1 MSFFD
6 ANAATWDED
15 PSKVERASL
24 LARKILTFGEGK
36 GWKKA
41 LEFGCGT
48 GLVSSFLRNELE
60 EITLAD
66 SSPGMIEVLQKKIE
80 REGIQN
86 FRPLLLQKNE
96 QLPDRQFE
104 LIYSL
109 MAMHHVEDL
118 DDTFGHFHRALKKGG
133 TLAIADLVTESGD
146 FHNAKEGMHVH
157 HGFDR
162 KILEKQL
169 RRLRFETIDYQ
180 IFYRMTRQ
188 KNGSSSSVEEYPLF
202 LLIAHSF

>member
-6 ANAATWDED
+6 QNAATWDDD

-24 LARKILTFGEGK
+24 LARKISAFGAGK
-36 GWKKA
+36 GWKQA

-48 GLVSSFLRNELE
+48 GLVSSFLKTEFE

-66 SSPGMIEVLQKKIE
+66 SSPGMIEVLQHKIQ
-80 REGIQN
+80 REGIRN
-86 FRPLLLQKNE
+86 FRPLLLQKSE
-96 QLPDRQFE
+96 PLPDRKFD

-118 DDTFGHFHRALKKGG
+118 DGAFGQFHRALKKGG
-133 TLAIADLVTESGD
+133 SLAIADLVTESGD
-146 FHNAKEGMHVH
+146 FHTAEEGMHVH

-162 KILEKQL
+162 KLLEEQL
-169 RRLRFETIDYQ
+169 SRSRFETIDYQ
-180 IFYRMTRQ
+180 IFYRMTRR
-188 KNGSSSSVEEYPLF
+188 NGESDVFKEYPLF
-202 LLIAHSF
+202 LLIARSF